1 MVTLAGRNTR
11 TLTGYV
17 ATMLDYPRWLIEC
30 EVDFTDCHLDGRF
43 DAADE
48 QCAACRFGEACC
60 WLNTNRMQP
69 SADACLNE
77 LVPALAA
84 AVRYLRSDGV
94 RESTHTHGRDCE
106 CDGCL
111 WLGEATAFLRT
122 YRHHR

>member
-1 MVTLAGRNTR
+1 MVTLSGRNTR

-17 ATMLDYPRWLIEC
+17 VTMLDYPRWLIER

-43 DAADE
+43 DASDE
-48 QCAACRFGEACC
+48 QCASCRFGAACC
-60 WLNTNRMQP
+60 WLNKNRMQP
-69 SADACLNE
+69 SADTSLKD
-77 LVPALAA
+77 LVPALDA
-84 AVRYLRSDGV
+84 AVSYLRSAGKRDD
-94 RESTHTHGRDCE
+94 SHTHARGCE